1 MSDSGA
7 AHRGWLRPT
16 AAAVLLVLVVVFAP
30 LSVVARWFHTD
41 VSDADGYLA
50 TVAPLAQNPDIHTA
64 IADRAAAAVTDRLDV
79 PGVGA
84 LVRGATRQFVESDAF
99 SDLWAAANREAH
111 RQVVGVFTG
120 EGTDQ
125 LAVDGGT
132 VSLDVGGMV
141 GGIKQRLLDNGVGAA
156 ALIPAVDV
164 SITIFESEHLQ
175 PAQRLF
181 RLLDPAATAL
191 PIITVLLLAGAI
203 AVARRRLGTAVIAAA
218 CVAAG
223 MGLLAALLAVV
234 RSRYLAE
241 LPADV
246 SAPAAR
252 AVFAALA
259 APLWSAIRDWAI
271 TGLGSA
277 VVLGAVWL
285 GWNRFTSHR
294 TPAAPAGAASPHQEK
309 P

>member
-1 MSDSGA
+1 
-7 AHRGWLRPT
+7 
-16 AAAVLLVLVVVFAP
+16 VLLVLAVLLAP

-41 VSDADGYLA
+41 VSDADGYIA
-50 TVAPLAQNPDIHTA
+50 TVTPLAQNADIHTA
-64 IADRAAAAVTDRLDV
+64 IADRAAAAVTERLDV

-84 LVRGATRQFVESDAF
+84 VVRGATRQFVESDAF
-99 SDLWAAANREAH
+99 ATLWVAANREAH

-141 GGIKQRLLDNGVGAA
+141 AGVRQRLLDNGVGAA
-156 ALIPAVDV
+156 ALIPEVDISV
-164 SITIFESEHLQ
+164 TVFESDRLQ
-175 PAQRLF
+175 PAQRAF
-181 RLLDPAATAL
+181 RLLDRAATIL
-191 PIITVLLLAGAI
+191 PIAAVLVLAGAI

-218 CVAAG
+218 CVAVG

-234 RSRYLAE
+234 RARYLAE

-252 AVFAALA
+252 AVFDALA
-259 APLWSAIRDWAI
+259 APLWPVIRDWAI

-277 VVLGAVWL
+277 VVLAAVWL